1 MLATCWLFS
10 IVIQKKKKK
19 KKDKMYQLIFQ
30 SLHFYFLQRLSD
42 NVAIISLVGNLGW
55 KIDRSISIIV
65 LCKLL
70 FGSISARRER
80 KIVEEDDVRYS
91 TRWTF
96 RDIPGCSDEKIG
108 EVSDSRRDSFFLDP
122 KCTCTDFPNI
132 HTYVKFIFGVT
143 AERIILLVVYCISF
157 HSSTDSTYSPK

>member
-19 KKDKMYQLIFQ
+19 KKDKMYQLILQ

-42 NVAIISLVGNLGW
+42 NVAIISLVGW
-55 KIDRSISIIV
+55 KIDRSISIII

-80 KIVEEDDVRYS
+80 KIVEEGDVRYS